1 MNLKKYFH
9 DFKSKRILIV
19 GDAIIDTYLWG
30 EINRMSPEAPV
41 PVVDV
46 AVNQNDSRLGG
57 AANVALNLKELG
69 AESILCTVIG
79 NDNRGIIFEKLMQE
93 QGLSLDGMLIS
104 NGRKTTTKTRVIA
117 NNKHQLRIDEEDT
130 YPIKV
135 ENQFFNLIEKL
146 THNIDAI
153 ILQDYN
159 KGVLTENII
168 ENIISLANNKNIP
181 TIVDPKKQNFLSY
194 KNCTLFKPNLKEI
207 KDGLNITDDINDFN
221 KIEKTTSKLRD
232 IISAKA
238 ILLTLSNKGIFLNS
252 NNGSKLTESTTT
264 NVIDVSGAGD
274 TVVSVAAMCLACN
287 IDFDELAILAN
298 IAGGIVCEKV
308 GVVPISNQELLVRA
322 KKLLN
327 V

>member
-1 MNLKKYFH
+1 MNLNKYFH

-79 NDNRGIIFEKLMQE
+79 NDNRGILFEQLMQE
-93 QGLSLDGMLIS
+93 QGLTLEGMLIS

-130 YPIKV
+130 YPIKI
-135 ENQFFNLIEKL
+135 EKQFYNLIEKL

-168 ENIISLANNKNIP
+168 EKIICLANKKNIP

-194 KNCTLFKPNLKEI
+194 KNCTLFKPNLNEI
-207 KDGLNITDDINDFN
+207 KDGL
-221 KIEKTTSKLRD
+221 KTTIDIENKDEITKKTTELREL
-232 IISAKA
+232 ISAKA
-238 ILLTLSNKGIFLNS
+238 ILLTLSSKGICLNTKNS
-252 NNGSKLTESTTT
+252 FTLENSTTK

-274 TVVSVAAMCLACN
+274 TVVSVAAICMACN
-287 IDFDELAILAN
+287 IDFKEIALLAN

-308 GVVPISNQELLVRA
+308 GVVPITNQELFERA
-322 KKLLN
+322 KEILD

>member
-1 MNLKKYFH
+1 MNLTKYFH

-30 EINRMSPEAPV
+30 EIHRMSPEAPV

-79 NDNRGIIFEKLMQE
+79 NDNRGIIFEQLMQE
-93 QGLSLDGMLIS
+93 QGLSLEGMLIS

-117 NNKHQLRIDEEDT
+117 DNKHQLRIDEEDT

-135 ENQFFNLIEKL
+135 ENQFYNLIEKL

-159 KGVLTENII
+159 KGVLTETII
-168 ENIISLANNKNIP
+168 EKIISLANSKNIP
-181 TIVDPKKQNFLSY
+181 TVVDPKKQNFLSY
-194 KNCTLFKPNLKEI
+194 KQCTLFKPNLKEI
-207 KDGLNITDDINDFN
+207 NEGLNTNPDINKFN
-221 KIEKTTSKLRD
+221 EIEETTSKLRN

-238 ILLTLSNKGIFLNS
+238 ILLTLSNKGIFLNTRS
-252 NNGSKLTESTTT
+252 GSKIKESTTS

-287 IDFDELAILAN
+287 IDFEELAILSN

-308 GVVPISNQELLVRA
+308 GVVPITNKELLDRA
-322 KKLLN
+322 KKLLD

>member
-1 MNLKKYFH
+1 MNLNKYFH

-30 EINRMSPEAPV
+30 EIHRMSPEAPV

-79 NDNRGIIFEKLMQE
+79 NDNRGILFEQLMQD
-93 QGLSLDGMLIS
+93 QGLTLEGMLIS

-117 NNKHQLRIDEEDT
+117 DNKHQLRIDEEDT
-130 YPIKV
+130 YPIKI
-135 ENQFFNLIEKL
+135 EKQFYNLIEKL
-146 THNIDAI
+146 AHNIDAI

-159 KGVLTENII
+159 KGVLTESII
-168 ENIISLANNKNIP
+168 EKIICLANKKNIP

-194 KNCTLFKPNLKEI
+194 KNCTLFKPNLNEI
-207 KDGLNITDDINDFN
+207 KEGLKTEIDLDDIDDIT
-221 KIEKTTSKLRD
+221 KKTSELRNLISSK
-232 IISAKA
+232 AV
-238 ILLTLSNKGIFLNS
+238 LLTLSDKGIFLNS
-252 NNGSKLTESTTT
+252 NNNSILEKSTTS

-274 TVVSVAAMCLACN
+274 TVVSVAAICMACN
-287 IDFDELAILAN
+287 INFEELAILAN

-308 GVVPISNQELLVRA
+308 GVVPITNKELLERA
-322 KKLLN
+322 KDILH

>member
-1 MNLKKYFH
+1 MNLTKYFH

-30 EINRMSPEAPV
+30 EIHRMSPEAPV

-79 NDNRGIIFEKLMQE
+79 NDNRGIIFEQLMQE
-93 QGLSLDGMLIS
+93 QGLTLEGMLIS

-117 NNKHQLRIDEEDT
+117 DNKHQLRIDEEDT
-130 YPIKV
+130 YPIRV
-135 ENQFFNLIEKL
+135 EHQFYNLIEKL

-159 KGVLTENII
+159 KGVLTETII
-168 ENIISLANNKNIP
+168 EKIISLANNKNIP
-181 TIVDPKKQNFLSY
+181 TIVDPKKHNFLSY
-194 KNCTLFKPNLKEI
+194 KNCTLFKPNLNEI
-207 KDGLNITDDINDFN
+207 KNGLDTNLDINN
-221 KIEKTTSKLRD
+221 VNEIKAITSKLRD
-232 IISAKA
+232 VISANA
-238 ILLTLSNKGIFLNS
+238 ILLTLSDKGIFLNTK
-252 NNGSKLTESTTT
+252 NGSKLNASTTS

-274 TVVSVAAMCLACN
+274 TVVSVAAMCLACH

-308 GVVPISNQELLVRA
+308 GVVPISNIELLDRA
-322 KKLLN
+322 KELLN

>member
-1 MNLKKYFH
+1 MNLTKYFH

-30 EINRMSPEAPV
+30 EIHRMSPEAPV

-79 NDNRGIIFEKLMQE
+79 NDNRGIIFEQLMQE
-93 QGLSLDGMLIS
+93 QGLSLEGMLIS

-117 NNKHQLRIDEEDT
+117 DNKHQLRIDEEDT

-135 ENQFFNLIEKL
+135 ENQFYNLIEKL

-159 KGVLTENII
+159 KGVLTETII
-168 ENIISLANNKNIP
+168 EKIISLANSKNIP
-181 TIVDPKKQNFLSY
+181 TVVDPKKQNFLSY
-194 KNCTLFKPNLKEI
+194 KQCTLFKPNLREI
-207 KDGLNITDDINDFN
+207 NEGLNTNPDINNFSE
-221 KIEKTTSKLRD
+221 IEETTSKLRN

-238 ILLTLSNKGIFLNS
+238 ILLTLSNKGIFLNTRS
-252 NNGSKLTESTTT
+252 GSKIKESTTS

-287 IDFDELAILAN
+287 IDFEELAILSN

-308 GVVPISNQELLVRA
+308 GVVPITNKELLDRA
-322 KKLLN
+322 KKLLD

>member
-1 MNLKKYFH
+1 MNLTKYFH

-30 EINRMSPEAPV
+30 EIHRMSPEAPV

-79 NDNRGIIFEKLMQE
+79 NDNRGIIFEQLMQE
-93 QGLSLDGMLIS
+93 QGLSLEGMLIS

-117 NNKHQLRIDEEDT
+117 DNKHQLRIDEEDT

-135 ENQFFNLIEKL
+135 ENQFYNLIEKL

-159 KGVLTENII
+159 KGVLTESII
-168 ENIISLANNKNIP
+168 EKIISLANSKNIP
-181 TIVDPKKQNFLSY
+181 TVVDPKKQNFLSY
-194 KNCTLFKPNLKEI
+194 KQCTLFKPNLKEI
-207 KDGLNITDDINDFN
+207 NEGLNTNPDINNFSE
-221 KIEKTTSKLRD
+221 IEETTSKLRN

-238 ILLTLSNKGIFLNS
+238 ILLTLSNKGIFLNTRS
-252 NNGSKLTESTTT
+252 GSKIKESTTS

-287 IDFDELAILAN
+287 IDFEELAILSN

-308 GVVPISNQELLVRA
+308 GVVPITNKELLDRA
-322 KKLLN
+322 KKLLD

>member
-1 MNLKKYFH
+1 MNLTKYSH
-9 DFKSKRILIV
+9 DFKSKRILII

-57 AANVALNLKELG
+57 AANVALNLKQLG

-79 NDNRGIIFEKLMQE
+79 NDNRGIIFEQLMQE
-93 QGLSLDGMLIS
+93 QGLSLEGMLIS

-135 ENQFFNLIEKL
+135 ENQLFNLIEKL

-159 KGVLTENII
+159 KGVLTKNII
-168 ENIISLANNKNIP
+168 EKILSLANNKNIP
-181 TIVDPKKQNFLSY
+181 TIVDPKKHNFLSY

-207 KDGLNITDDINDFN
+207 KDGLNISDDINDFN
-221 KIEKTTSKLRD
+221 EIEKTTSKLRD

-238 ILLTLSNKGIFLNS
+238 ILLTLSNKGIFLNT

-287 IDFDELAILAN
+287 VNFNELAILAN

-308 GVVPISNQELLVRA
+308 GVVPITNQELLDRA

>member
-1 MNLKKYFH
+1 
-9 DFKSKRILIV
+9 V

-30 EINRMSPEAPV
+30 EIHRMSPEAPV

-79 NDNRGIIFEKLMQE
+79 NDNRGILFEQLMQE
-93 QGLSLDGMLIS
+93 QGLTLEGMLIS

-117 NNKHQLRIDEEDT
+117 DNKHQLRIDEEDT

-135 ENQFFNLIEKL
+135 EKQFYNLIEKL

-168 ENIISLANNKNIP
+168 EKIICLANKRNIP
-181 TIVDPKKQNFLSY
+181 TIVDPKKQNFLAY
-194 KNCTLFKPNLKEI
+194 KNCSLFKPNLNEI
-207 KDGLNITDDINDFN
+207 KDGLNTKINTN
-221 KIEKTTSKLRD
+221 NIEEISKKTSKLREM
-232 IISAKA
+232 ISAKA
-238 ILLTLSNKGIFLNS
+238 VLLTLSDKGIFLKTK
-252 NNGSKLTESTTT
+252 NNYTLQESTTS

-274 TVVSVAAMCLACN
+274 TVVSVAAICMACN
-287 IDFDELAILAN
+287 IDFEELAILAN

-308 GVVPISNQELLVRA
+308 GVVPITNNELLERA
-322 KKLLN
+322 KKILN

>member
-1 MNLKKYFH
+1 MNLTKYFH

-30 EINRMSPEAPV
+30 EIHRMSPEAPV

-79 NDNRGIIFEKLMQE
+79 NDNRGIIFEQLMQE
-93 QGLSLDGMLIS
+93 QGLSLEGMLIS

-117 NNKHQLRIDEEDT
+117 DNKHQLRIDEEDT

-135 ENQFFNLIEKL
+135 ENQFYNLIEKL

-159 KGVLTENII
+159 KGVLTETII
-168 ENIISLANNKNIP
+168 EKIISLANSKNIP
-181 TIVDPKKQNFLSY
+181 TVVDPKKQNFLSY
-194 KNCTLFKPNLKEI
+194 KQCTLFKPNLKEI
-207 KDGLNITDDINDFN
+207 NEGLNTNPDINNFSE
-221 KIEKTTSKLRD
+221 IEETTSKLRN

-238 ILLTLSNKGIFLNS
+238 ILLTLSNKGIFLNTRS
-252 NNGSKLTESTTT
+252 GSKIKESTTS

-287 IDFDELAILAN
+287 IDFEELAILSN

-308 GVVPISNQELLVRA
+308 GVVPITNKELLDRA
-322 KKLLN
+322 KMLLD

>member
-1 MNLKKYFH
+1 MNLTKYFH

-30 EINRMSPEAPV
+30 EIHRMSPEAPV

-79 NDNRGIIFEKLMQE
+79 NDNRGIIFEQLMQE
-93 QGLSLDGMLIS
+93 QGLSLEGMLIS

-117 NNKHQLRIDEEDT
+117 DNKHQLRIDEEDT

-135 ENQFFNLIEKL
+135 ENQFYNLIEKL

-159 KGVLTENII
+159 KGVLTETII
-168 ENIISLANNKNIP
+168 EKIISLANSKNIP
-181 TIVDPKKQNFLSY
+181 TVVDPKKQNFLSY
-194 KNCTLFKPNLKEI
+194 KECTLFKPNLKEI
-207 KDGLNITDDINDFN
+207 NEGLNTNPDINNFSE
-221 KIEKTTSKLRD
+221 IEETTSKLRK

-238 ILLTLSNKGIFLNS
+238 ILLTLSNKGVFLNTRS
-252 NNGSKLTESTTT
+252 GSKIKESTTS

-287 IDFDELAILAN
+287 IDFEELAILSN
-298 IAGGIVCEKV
+298 IAGGVVCEKV
-308 GVVPISNQELLVRA
+308 GVVPITNKELLDRA
-322 KKLLN
+322 KKLLD

>member
-1 MNLKKYFH
+1 MHLKKYFH
-9 DFKSKRILIV
+9 DFKSKRILII

-30 EINRMSPEAPV
+30 EIHRMSPEAPV

-79 NDNRGIIFEKLMQE
+79 NDNRGILFEQLMQE
-93 QGLSLDGMLIS
+93 QGLTLEGMLIS

-117 NNKHQLRIDEEDT
+117 DNKHQLRIDEEDT

-135 ENQFFNLIEKL
+135 EKQFYNLIEKL

-159 KGVLTENII
+159 KGVLTEGLIEKII
-168 ENIISLANNKNIP
+168 CLANKKNIP
-181 TIVDPKKQNFLSY
+181 TIVDPKKQNFLAY
-194 KNCTLFKPNLKEI
+194 KNCTLFKPNLNEI
-207 KDGLNITDDINDFN
+207 KDGLNTKIDITNIDEVS
-221 KIEKTTSKLRD
+221 KKTSELRE

-238 ILLTLSNKGIFLNS
+238 VLLTLSDKGIFLKTKS
-252 NNGSKLTESTTT
+252 NYTLKESTTS

-274 TVVSVAAMCLACN
+274 TVVSVAAICMACN
-287 IDFDELAILAN
+287 INFEELAILAN

-308 GVVPISNQELLVRA
+308 GVVPITNHELLERA
-322 KKLLN
+322 KIILN

>member
-1 MNLKKYFH
+1 MNLTKYFH

-30 EINRMSPEAPV
+30 EIHRMSPEAPV

-79 NDNRGIIFEKLMQE
+79 NDNRGIIFEQLMQE
-93 QGLSLDGMLIS
+93 QGLSLEGMLIS

-117 NNKHQLRIDEEDT
+117 DNKHQLRIDEEDT

-135 ENQFFNLIEKL
+135 ENQFYNLIEKL

-159 KGVLTENII
+159 KGVLTETII
-168 ENIISLANNKNIP
+168 EKIISLANSKNIP
-181 TIVDPKKQNFLSY
+181 TVVDPKKQNFLSY
-194 KNCTLFKPNLKEI
+194 KQCTLFKPNLKEI
-207 KDGLNITDDINDFN
+207 NEGLNTNPDINNFSE
-221 KIEKTTSKLRD
+221 IEETTSKLRN

-238 ILLTLSNKGIFLNS
+238 ILLTLSNKGIFLNTRS
-252 NNGSKLTESTTT
+252 GSKIKESTTSD
-264 NVIDVSGAGD
+264 VIDVSGAGD

-287 IDFDELAILAN
+287 IDFEDLAILSN

-308 GVVPISNQELLVRA
+308 GVVPITNKELLDRA
-322 KKLLN
+322 KKLLD

>member
-1 MNLKKYFH
+1 MNLTKYFH

-30 EINRMSPEAPV
+30 EIHRMSPEAPV

-79 NDNRGIIFEKLMQE
+79 NDNRGIIFEQLMQE
-93 QGLSLDGMLIS
+93 QGLSLEGMLIS

-117 NNKHQLRIDEEDT
+117 DNKHQLRIDEEDT

-135 ENQFFNLIEKL
+135 ENQFYNLIEKL

-159 KGVLTENII
+159 KGVLTETII
-168 ENIISLANNKNIP
+168 EKIISLANSKNIP
-181 TIVDPKKQNFLSY
+181 TVVDPKKQNFLSY
-194 KNCTLFKPNLKEI
+194 KQCTLFKPNLKEI
-207 KDGLNITDDINDFN
+207 NEGLNTNPDINNFSE
-221 KIEKTTSKLRD
+221 IEETTSKLRN

-238 ILLTLSNKGIFLNS
+238 ILLTLSNKGIFLNTRR
-252 NNGSKLTESTTT
+252 GSKIKESTTS

-287 IDFDELAILAN
+287 IDFEELAILSN

-308 GVVPISNQELLVRA
+308 GVVPITNKELLDRA
-322 KKLLN
+322 KKLLD

>member
-1 MNLKKYFH
+1 MHLTKYFH

-30 EINRMSPEAPV
+30 EIHRMSPEAPV

-79 NDNRGIIFEKLMQE
+79 NDNRGILFEQLMQE
-93 QGLSLDGMLIS
+93 QGLTLEGMLIS

-135 ENQFFNLIEKL
+135 EKQFYNLIEKL

-168 ENIISLANNKNIP
+168 EKIICLANKRNIP
-181 TIVDPKKQNFLSY
+181 TIVDPKKQNFLAY
-194 KNCTLFKPNLKEI
+194 KNCSLFKPNLNEI
-207 KDGLNITDDINDFN
+207 KDGLNTKINTN
-221 KIEKTTSKLRD
+221 NIEEISKKTSKLREM
-232 IISAKA
+232 ISAKA
-238 ILLTLSNKGIFLNS
+238 VLLTLSDKGIFLKTK
-252 NNGSKLTESTTT
+252 NNYTLQESTTS

-274 TVVSVAAMCLACN
+274 TVVSVAAICMACN
-287 IDFDELAILAN
+287 IDFEELAILAN

-308 GVVPISNQELLVRA
+308 GVVPITNNELLERA
-322 KKLLN
+322 KKILN

>member
-1 MNLKKYFH
+1 MNLTKYFH

-30 EINRMSPEAPV
+30 EIHRMSPEAPV

-79 NDNRGIIFEKLMQE
+79 NDNRGIIFEQLMQE
-93 QGLSLDGMLIS
+93 QGLSLEGMLIS

-117 NNKHQLRIDEEDT
+117 DNKHQLRIDEEDT

-135 ENQFFNLIEKL
+135 ENQFYNLIEKL

-159 KGVLTENII
+159 KGVLTETII
-168 ENIISLANNKNIP
+168 EKIISLANSKNIP
-181 TIVDPKKQNFLSY
+181 TVVDPKKQNFLSY
-194 KNCTLFKPNLKEI
+194 KECTLFKPNLKEI
-207 KDGLNITDDINDFN
+207 NEGLNTNPDINNFN
-221 KIEKTTSKLRD
+221 EIEETTSKLRN

-238 ILLTLSNKGIFLNS
+238 ILLTLSNKGIFLNTRS
-252 NNGSKLTESTTT
+252 GSKIKESTTS

-287 IDFDELAILAN
+287 IDFEELAILSN

-308 GVVPISNQELLVRA
+308 GVVPITNKELLDRA
-322 KKLLN
+322 KKLLD

>member
-1 MNLKKYFH
+1 MNLTKYFH

-30 EINRMSPEAPV
+30 EIHRMSPEAPV

-79 NDNRGIIFEKLMQE
+79 NDNRGIIFEQLMQE
-93 QGLSLDGMLIS
+93 QGLTLEGMLIS

-117 NNKHQLRIDEEDT
+117 DNKHQLRIDEEDT
-130 YPIKV
+130 YPIRV
-135 ENQFFNLIEKL
+135 EHQFYNLIEKL

-159 KGVLTENII
+159 KGVLTEPII
-168 ENIISLANNKNIP
+168 EKIISLANNKNIP
-181 TIVDPKKQNFLSY
+181 TIVDPKKHNFLSY
-194 KNCTLFKPNLKEI
+194 KNCTLFKPNLNEI
-207 KDGLNITDDINDFN
+207 KNGLDINPDINNFN
-221 KIEKTTSKLRD
+221 EIETMTTKLRD
-232 IISAKA
+232 VISAKA
-238 ILLTLSNKGIFLNS
+238 ILLTLSDKGIFLNTKD
-252 NNGSKLTESTTT
+252 GSKLNASTTS

-274 TVVSVAAMCLACN
+274 TVVSVAAMCLACH
-287 IDFDELAILAN
+287 IDFDELAILSN

-308 GVVPISNQELLVRA
+308 GVVPISNIELLNRA
-322 KKLLN
+322 KEFLN

>member
-1 MNLKKYFH
+1 MNLTKYFH

-30 EINRMSPEAPV
+30 EIHRMSPEAPV

-79 NDNRGIIFEKLMQE
+79 NDNRGIIFEQLMQE
-93 QGLSLDGMLIS
+93 QGLSLEGMLIS

-117 NNKHQLRIDEEDT
+117 DNKHQLRIDEEDT

-135 ENQFFNLIEKL
+135 ENQFYNLIEKL

-159 KGVLTENII
+159 KGVLTESII
-168 ENIISLANNKNIP
+168 EKIISLANSKNIP
-181 TIVDPKKQNFLSY
+181 TVVDPKKQNFLSY
-194 KNCTLFKPNLKEI
+194 KQCTLFKPNLKEI
-207 KDGLNITDDINDFN
+207 NEGLNTNPDINNFSE
-221 KIEKTTSKLRD
+221 IEEATSKLRN
-232 IISAKA
+232 IIAAKA
-238 ILLTLSNKGIFLNS
+238 ILLTLSNKGIFLNTRS
-252 NNGSKLTESTTT
+252 GSKIKESTTS

-287 IDFDELAILAN
+287 IDFEELAILSN

-308 GVVPISNQELLVRA
+308 GVVPITNKELLERA
-322 KKLLN
+322 KKLLD

>member
-1 MNLKKYFH
+1 MNLTKYFH

-30 EINRMSPEAPV
+30 EIHRMSPEAPV

-79 NDNRGIIFEKLMQE
+79 NDNRGIIFEQLMQE
-93 QGLSLDGMLIS
+93 QGLSLEGMLIS

-117 NNKHQLRIDEEDT
+117 DNKHQLRIDEEDT

-135 ENQFFNLIEKL
+135 ENQFYNLIEKL

-159 KGVLTENII
+159 KGVLTETII
-168 ENIISLANNKNIP
+168 EKIISLANSKNIP
-181 TIVDPKKQNFLSY
+181 TVVDPKKQNFLSY
-194 KNCTLFKPNLKEI
+194 KKCTLFKPNLKEI
-207 KDGLNITDDINDFN
+207 NEGLNTNPDINNFSE
-221 KIEKTTSKLRD
+221 IEEVTSKLRN

-238 ILLTLSNKGIFLNS
+238 ILLTLSNKGIFLNTRS
-252 NNGSKLTESTTT
+252 GSKIKESTTS

-287 IDFDELAILAN
+287 IDFEELAILSN

-308 GVVPISNQELLVRA
+308 GVVPITNKELLDRA
-322 KKLLN
+322 KKLLD

>member
-1 MNLKKYFH
+1 MNLTKYFH

-30 EINRMSPEAPV
+30 EIHRMSPEAPV

-79 NDNRGIIFEKLMQE
+79 NDNRGIIFEQLMQE
-93 QGLSLDGMLIS
+93 QGLSLEGMLIS

-117 NNKHQLRIDEEDT
+117 DNKHQLRIDEEDT

-135 ENQFFNLIEKL
+135 ENQFYNLIEKL

-159 KGVLTENII
+159 KGVLTETII
-168 ENIISLANNKNIP
+168 EKIISLANSKNIP
-181 TIVDPKKQNFLSY
+181 TVVDPKKQNFLSY
-194 KNCTLFKPNLKEI
+194 KQCTLFKPNLKEI
-207 KDGLNITDDINDFN
+207 NEGLNTNPDINKFSE
-221 KIEKTTSKLRD
+221 IEETTSKLRN

-238 ILLTLSNKGIFLNS
+238 ILLTLSNKGIFLNTRS
-252 NNGSKLTESTTT
+252 GSKIKESTTS

-287 IDFDELAILAN
+287 IDFEELAILSN

-308 GVVPISNQELLVRA
+308 GVVPITNKELLDRA

>member
-1 MNLKKYFH
+1 MNLTKYFH

-30 EINRMSPEAPV
+30 EIHRMSPEAPV

-79 NDNRGIIFEKLMQE
+79 NDNRGIIFEQLMQE
-93 QGLSLDGMLIS
+93 QGLSLEGMLIS

-117 NNKHQLRIDEEDT
+117 DNKHQLRIDEEDT

-135 ENQFFNLIEKL
+135 ENQFYNLIEKL
-146 THNIDAI
+146 SHNIDAI

-159 KGVLTENII
+159 KGVLTETII
-168 ENIISLANNKNIP
+168 EKIISLANSKNIP
-181 TIVDPKKQNFLSY
+181 TVVDPKKQNFLSY
-194 KNCTLFKPNLKEI
+194 KQCTLFKPNLKEI
-207 KDGLNITDDINDFN
+207 NEGLNTNPDINNFSE
-221 KIEKTTSKLRD
+221 IEETTSKLRN

-238 ILLTLSNKGIFLNS
+238 ILLTLSNKGIFLNTRS
-252 NNGSKLTESTTT
+252 GSKIKESTTS

-287 IDFDELAILAN
+287 IDFEELAILSN

-308 GVVPISNQELLVRA
+308 GVVPITNKELLDRA
-322 KKLLN
+322 KKLLD

>member
-1 MNLKKYFH
+1 
-9 DFKSKRILIV
+9 
-19 GDAIIDTYLWG
+19 
-30 EINRMSPEAPV
+30 MSPEAPV

-79 NDNRGIIFEKLMQE
+79 NDNRGIIFEQLMQE
-93 QGLSLDGMLIS
+93 QGLSLEGMLIS

-117 NNKHQLRIDEEDT
+117 DNKHQLRIDEEDT

-135 ENQFFNLIEKL
+135 ENQFYNLIEKL

-159 KGVLTENII
+159 KGVLTETII
-168 ENIISLANNKNIP
+168 EKIISLANSKNIP
-181 TIVDPKKQNFLSY
+181 TVVDPKKQNFLSY
-194 KNCTLFKPNLKEI
+194 KQCTLFKPNLKEI
-207 KDGLNITDDINDFN
+207 NEGLNTNPDINNFSE
-221 KIEKTTSKLRD
+221 IEETTSKLRN

-238 ILLTLSNKGIFLNS
+238 ILLTLSNKGIFLNTRS
-252 NNGSKLTESTTT
+252 GSKIKESTTS

-287 IDFDELAILAN
+287 IDFEELAILSN

-308 GVVPISNQELLVRA
+308 GVVPITNKELLDRA
-322 KKLLN
+322 KKLLD

>member
-1 MNLKKYFH
+1 MNLTKYFH

-30 EINRMSPEAPV
+30 EIHRMSPEAPV

-79 NDNRGIIFEKLMQE
+79 NDNRGIIFEQLMQE
-93 QGLSLDGMLIS
+93 QGLSLEGMLIS

-117 NNKHQLRIDEEDT
+117 DNKHQLRIDEEDT

-135 ENQFFNLIEKL
+135 ENQFYNLIEKL

-159 KGVLTENII
+159 KGVLTETII
-168 ENIISLANNKNIP
+168 EKIISLANSKNIP
-181 TIVDPKKQNFLSY
+181 TVVDPKKQNFLSY
-194 KNCTLFKPNLKEI
+194 KQCTLFKPNLKEI
-207 KDGLNITDDINDFN
+207 NEGLNTNPDINNFSE
-221 KIEKTTSKLRD
+221 IEETTSKLRN

-238 ILLTLSNKGIFLNS
+238 ILLTLSNKGIFLNTKS
-252 NNGSKLTESTTT
+252 GSKIKESTTS

-287 IDFDELAILAN
+287 IDFEELAILSN

-308 GVVPISNQELLVRA
+308 GVVPITNKELLERA
-322 KKLLN
+322 KKLLD

>member
-1 MNLKKYFH
+1 MNLTKYFH

-79 NDNRGIIFEKLMQE
+79 NDNRGIIFEQLMQE
-93 QGLSLDGMLIS
+93 QGLSLEGMLIS

-135 ENQFFNLIEKL
+135 ENQLFNLIEKL

-159 KGVLTENII
+159 KGVLTEKII
-168 ENIISLANNKNIP
+168 EKIIYLANNKNIP

-207 KDGLNITDDINDFN
+207 KDGLNISDDINDFN
-221 KIEKTTSKLRD
+221 EIEKTTSKLRD

-238 ILLTLSNKGIFLNS
+238 ILLTLSNKGIFLNT

-287 IDFDELAILAN
+287 IDFNELAILAN

-308 GVVPISNQELLVRA
+308 GVVPITNQELLDRA

>member
-1 MNLKKYFH
+1 MNLTKYFH
-9 DFKSKRILIV
+9 DFKSKRILII

-46 AVNQNDSRLGG
+46 SVNQNDSRLGG

-79 NDNRGIIFEKLMQE
+79 NDNRGIIFEQLMQE
-93 QGLSLDGMLIS
+93 QGLSLEGMLIS

-135 ENQFFNLIEKL
+135 ENQLFNLIEKL

-159 KGVLTENII
+159 KGVLTEKII
-168 ENIISLANNKNIP
+168 EKIIYLANNKNIP
-181 TIVDPKKQNFLSY
+181 TIVDPKKQNFLLY

-207 KDGLNITDDINDFN
+207 KDGLNLTDDINDFN
-221 KIEKTTSKLRD
+221 EIEKTTSKLRD
-232 IISAKA
+232 KISAKA
-238 ILLTLSNKGIFLNS
+238 ILLTLSNKGIFLNT
-252 NNGSKLTESTTT
+252 NNRSQLTESTTT

-287 IDFDELAILAN
+287 IDFNELAILSN

-308 GVVPISNQELLVRA
+308 GVVPITNQELLDKA

>member
-1 MNLKKYFH
+1 MNLNKYFH

-79 NDNRGIIFEKLMQE
+79 NDNRGILFEELMQE
-93 QGLSLDGMLIS
+93 QGLTLEGMLIS

-130 YPIKV
+130 YPIKI
-135 ENQFFNLIEKL
+135 EKQFYNLIEKL

-168 ENIISLANNKNIP
+168 EKIICLANKKNIP
-181 TIVDPKKQNFLSY
+181 TIVDPKKQNFLLY
-194 KNCTLFKPNLKEI
+194 KNCTLFKPNFNEI
-207 KDGLNITDDINDFN
+207 KDGLKTSIDIENKNEIT
-221 KIEKTTSKLRD
+221 KKTTELREL
-232 IISAKA
+232 ISAKA
-238 ILLTLSNKGIFLNS
+238 ILLTLSSKGICLNTK
-252 NNGSKLTESTTT
+252 NNFIIESSTTT

-274 TVVSVAAMCLACN
+274 TVVSVAAICMACN
-287 IDFDELAILAN
+287 IDFKEIALLAN

-308 GVVPISNQELLVRA
+308 GVVPITNQELLERA
-322 KKLLN
+322 KEILD

>member
-1 MNLKKYFH
+1 MNLTKYFH

-30 EINRMSPEAPV
+30 EIHRMSPEAPV

-79 NDNRGIIFEKLMQE
+79 NDNRGIIFEQLMQE
-93 QGLSLDGMLIS
+93 QGLTLEGMLIS

-117 NNKHQLRIDEEDT
+117 DNKHQLRIDEEDT
-130 YPIKV
+130 YPIRV
-135 ENQFFNLIEKL
+135 EHQFYNLIEKL

-159 KGVLTENII
+159 KGVLTETII
-168 ENIISLANNKNIP
+168 EKIISLANNKNIP
-181 TIVDPKKQNFLSY
+181 TIVDPKKHNFLSY
-194 KNCTLFKPNLKEI
+194 KNCTLFKPNLNEI
-207 KDGLNITDDINDFN
+207 KNGLDTNLDINN
-221 KIEKTTSKLRD
+221 VNEIEAITSKLRD
-232 IISAKA
+232 VISANA
-238 ILLTLSNKGIFLNS
+238 ILLTLSDKGVFLNTK
-252 NNGSKLTESTTT
+252 NGSKLNASTTS

-274 TVVSVAAMCLACN
+274 TVVSVAAMCLACH

-308 GVVPISNQELLVRA
+308 GVVPISNIEHLDRA
-322 KKLLN
+322 KELLN

>member
-1 MNLKKYFH
+1 MNLTKYFH

-30 EINRMSPEAPV
+30 EIHRMSPEAPV

-57 AANVALNLKELG
+57 AANVALNIKELG
-69 AESILCTVIG
+69 AEAILCTVIG
-79 NDNRGIIFEKLMQE
+79 NDNRGIIFEQLMQE
-93 QGLSLDGMLIS
+93 QNLTLEGMLIS

-117 NNKHQLRIDEEDT
+117 DNKHQLRIDEEDT

-135 ENQFFNLIEKL
+135 EHQFYNLIEKL

-168 ENIISLANNKNIP
+168 NKIISLANKRNIP
-181 TIVDPKKQNFLSY
+181 TIVDPKKHNFLSY
-194 KNCTLFKPNLKEI
+194 KNCTLFKPNLIEI
-207 KDGLNITDDINDFN
+207 KEGLNTNPDINNFEEV
-221 KIEKTTSKLRD
+221 EKTTSKLREL
-232 IISAKA
+232 ISAKA
-238 ILLTLSNKGIFLNS
+238 ILLTLSNKGIFLNTK
-252 NNGSKLTESTTT
+252 NGSKLKKSTTE

-274 TVVSVAAMCLACN
+274 TVVSVATICLACN
-287 IDFDELAILAN
+287 ISFDELSVLAN

-308 GVVPISNQELLVRA
+308 GVVPISNQELLERA
-322 KKLLN
+322 KKVLN

>member
-1 MNLKKYFH
+1 MNLAKYSH
-9 DFKSKRILIV
+9 DFKSKRILII

-57 AANVALNLKELG
+57 AANVALNLKQLG

-79 NDNRGIIFEKLMQE
+79 NDNRGIIFEQLMQE

-135 ENQFFNLIEKL
+135 ENQLFNLIEKL
-146 THNIDAI
+146 IHNIDAI

-159 KGVLTENII
+159 KGVLTKNII
-168 ENIISLANNKNIP
+168 EKILSLANNKNIP
-181 TIVDPKKQNFLSY
+181 TIVDPKKHNFLSY

-207 KDGLNITDDINDFN
+207 EGGLNIIEDINDFN
-221 KIEKTTSKLRD
+221 EIEKTTSKLRD

-238 ILLTLSNKGIFLNS
+238 ILLTLSNKGIFLNT

-287 IDFDELAILAN
+287 IDLNELAILAN

-308 GVVPISNQELLVRA
+308 GVVPITNQELFNRA

>member
-79 NDNRGIIFEKLMQE
+79 NDNRGIIFEQLMQE
-93 QGLSLDGMLIS
+93 QGLSLAGMLIS

-168 ENIISLANNKNIP
+168 EKIISLANSKNIP

-207 KDGLNITDDINDFN
+207 KEGLNITDDINDFDE
-221 KIEKTTSKLRD
+221 IEKTTSKLRD

-308 GVVPISNQELLVRA
+308 GVVPISNQELLDRA

>member
-1 MNLKKYFH
+1 MNLTKYFH
-9 DFKSKRILIV
+9 DFKSKRIIIV

-30 EINRMSPEAPV
+30 EIHRMSPEAPV

-79 NDNRGIIFEKLMQE
+79 NDNRGIIFEQLMQE
-93 QGLSLDGMLIS
+93 QGLSLEGMLIS

-117 NNKHQLRIDEEDT
+117 DNKHQLRIDEEDT

-135 ENQFFNLIEKL
+135 ENQFYNLIEKL

-159 KGVLTENII
+159 KGVLTETII
-168 ENIISLANNKNIP
+168 EKIISLANSKNIP

-194 KNCTLFKPNLKEI
+194 KQCTLFKPNLKEI
-207 KDGLNITDDINDFN
+207 NEGLNTNPDINNFSE
-221 KIEKTTSKLRD
+221 IEETTSKLRN

-238 ILLTLSNKGIFLNS
+238 ILLTLSNKGIFLNTRS
-252 NNGSKLTESTTT
+252 GSKIKESTTS

-287 IDFDELAILAN
+287 IDFEELAILSN

-308 GVVPISNQELLVRA
+308 GVVPITNKELLDRA
-322 KKLLN
+322 KKLLD